1 MKKKK
6 LILIMEH
13 NYEEAV
19 NEVLRNP
26 EIEYKALTVFYR
38 TKLENG
44 LQFLKK
50 LKRIFSLENI
60 VLMSDIEY
68 LANDLEVSCVI
79 ELKQFYDFNLEQF
92 LEVYESSVEHFESFS
107 SFLQSVSDIFH
118 FSFHMYEKENT
129 WFSLFLGHGIL
140 VINDENYD
148 KILQNYHKIKA
159 HTSDLAFIN
168 LNEEGIEKNL
178 KLLKMLGSDSQ
189 ITFGLT
195 NSLKSK
201 FSQWIDVIV
210 YQRSPYYERNIQNF
224 IFQVFSLNSWE
235 KALDLLQNFLEI
247 EKKSFEAD
255 LYEEEEDI
263 LKTPKRFFLKIEE
276 KIQFMEK
283 AEDVFYCAKDKKEH
297 YRLEKDRNFLG

>member
-1 MKKKK
+1 MDY
-6 LILIMEH
+6 

-26 EIEYKALTVFYR
+26 EVEYKALTVFYR
-38 TKLENG
+38 IKLQDG

-50 LKRIFSLENI
+50 LKRIFSAENI
-60 VLMSDIEY
+60 ILMSDIEY
-68 LANDLEVSCVI
+68 LANDLEVSCVM
-79 ELKQFYDFNLEQF
+79 ELKQFYDFHLEQF
-92 LEVYESSVEHFESFS
+92 LNVYESSIDHFENFS
-107 SFLQSVSDIFH
+107 SFLDSISDVFH
-118 FSFHMYEKENT
+118 FSFNNYEKEKP
-129 WFSLFLGHGIL
+129 WFFLSFGHGIL
-140 VINDENYD
+140 VVNDENYE

-168 LNEEGIEKNL
+168 LNEDGVEKNL

-201 FSQWIDVIV
+201 FSQWIDVII
-210 YQRSPYYERNIQNF
+210 YQRSPYYEKNIQNF
-224 IFQVFSLNSWE
+224 ISQIFSLNSWE
-235 KALDLLQNFLEI
+235 TALDLLQNFLEI

-255 LYEEEEDI
+255 LYEEEEDV
-263 LKTPKRFFLKIEE
+263 LKTPKRFLLKIEE

-283 AEDVFYCAKDKKEH
+283 AEDIFYCPKDKKEH
-297 YRLEKDRNFLG
+297 YRLEKDRTFSEEKEKI